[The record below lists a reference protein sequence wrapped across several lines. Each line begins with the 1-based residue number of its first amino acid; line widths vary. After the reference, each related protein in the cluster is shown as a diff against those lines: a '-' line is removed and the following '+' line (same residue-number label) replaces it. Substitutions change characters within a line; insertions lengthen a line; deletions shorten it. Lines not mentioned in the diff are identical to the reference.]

1 MLNLGLIQTDLK
13 LKPKTDFQSEELDIE
28 IQDKWYK
35 QHFNFITNNIREL
48 KEEVKKIRMVH
59 RSTPESDHVI
69 NTASQPLLN
78 QYSSTKLIRT
88 SAPI

>member
-1 MLNLGLIQTDLK
+1 MLHLGLIQTDLK

-28 IQDKWYK
+28 IQDKWYT
-35 QHFNFITNNIREL
+35 QHFNFISNNIREL

-59 RSTPESDHVI
+59 RNTPESDHI
-69 NTASQPLLN
+69 MNTTSQPSIN
-78 QYSSTKLIRT
+78 QISSTKVIHT